1 MKRVASSTLS
11 GVERA
16 SERATVGLVSGA
28 GDSDENKGG
37 QIVAIRTIYALVS
50 LKSYG

>member
-1 MKRVASSTLS
+1 MKRVVSSTPS
-11 GVERA
+11 GV
-16 SERATVGLVSGA
+16 ERATVGLVSGA